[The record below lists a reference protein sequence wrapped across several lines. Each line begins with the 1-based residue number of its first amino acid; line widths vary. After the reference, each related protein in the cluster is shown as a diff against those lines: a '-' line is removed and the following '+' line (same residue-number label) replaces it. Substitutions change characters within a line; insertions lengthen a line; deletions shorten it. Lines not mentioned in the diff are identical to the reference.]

1 MKEKISEA
9 LKKMSLH
16 AVKVSCNTASFNFSG
31 QPKEPESL
39 KKYISN
45 RRSHRARNACSSKR

>member
-1 MKEKISEA
+1 MKEKISEV

-31 QPKEPESL
+31 QPKEPKSL

-45 RRSHRARNACSSKR
+45 RNK

>member
-1 MKEKISEA
+1 MKKMKEKINEA

-16 AVKVSCNTASFNFSG
+16 AVKVSCNTASYNFSG

-45 RRSHRARNACSSKR
+45 RNK